1 MTDIENY
8 RKIVENIVHQDFDL
22 PQSDTTNNCIG
33 ALNNRSNFAV
43 FTNNFIDRVQRIC
56 DFCKNDQ
63 ETISNI
69 LIALKSIGI
78 AKGYKWSGPYSE
90 LVALDYWI
98 QFNNLEELKYVDRGP
113 VHSFEDSL
121 AKRIGQ
127 KEVDLDISFD
137 LSFTKIYMDV
147 KSLIPTHLELVDQIL
162 DMLKKRTSS
171 DDYLIAIDDLF
182 EVDFL
187 RTKKDYIYELRSGNL
202 IDQLEQCVR
211 EKRVFYEHTLMSGT
225 KAKFRIAY
233 IGTGS
238 NAVLTT
244 MRSMDPYRLAS
255 DYKYKVL
262 DYYNKLL
269 ISKPSFI
276 TFVANPWFNREMS
289 DFAGFDDT
297 FYRALARRTFMELTK
312 NDDDMGDYFEELIGK
327 NIKISDVAKLI
338 SGIIFIDDHSIL
350 EAGKNLYKV
359 YIFTNPNA
367 KNKTLGKFDFD
378 ILRWSH
384 FAQQPAMIDDFRNDN
399 Y

>member
-8 RKIVENIVHQDFDL
+8 KNIVEKIFGRTFDIPL
-22 PQSDTTNNCIG
+22 NGNTNNCIG
-33 ALNNRSNFAV
+33 AINSRSNFAV
-43 FTNNFIDRVQRIC
+43 FTDNFIVRLQRIYN
-56 DFCKNDQ
+56 FYKNDKA
-63 ETISNI
+63 TISNI
-69 LIALKSIGI
+69 LVALIALGI

-98 QFNNLEELKYVDRGP
+98 QFNNLEELKYVDRGD
-113 VHSFEDSL
+113 VNSFEDSL
-121 AKRIGQ
+121 AKQIGQ
-127 KEVDLDISFD
+127 KEVDLDISFNI
-137 LSFTKIYMDV
+137 SFTKIYMDV

-162 DMLKKRTSS
+162 DQLKKKTGK

-182 EVDFL
+182 EVDYL
-187 RTKKDYIYELRSGNL
+187 RTKKDYIDELKSGNL
-202 IDQLEQCVR
+202 ISQLEQCVNQ
-211 EKRVFYEHTLMSGT
+211 EKMFYEHTLSSGT

-233 IGTGS
+233 TKAGANT
-238 NAVLTT
+238 VLTT

-269 ISKPSFI
+269 IQKPSFI
-276 TFVANPWFNREMS
+276 TFVANPWFNKEMS
-289 DFAGFDDT
+289 DYSGFDDT
-297 FYRALARRTFMELTK
+297 FYRSLARRVFVELTK
-312 NDDDMGDYFEELIGK
+312 NDEDMGNYYEKLVSK
-327 NIKISDVAKLI
+327 NVKISDVAKLI

-350 EAGKNLYKV
+350 ETGKDLYKV

-367 KNKTLGKFDFD
+367 TNKSLEKHDFD

-384 FAQQPAMIDDFRNDN
+384 GVQQPIMFDDFRNDN